1 LFNDPEKITQC
12 LLTFFRNISSVD
24 VFFNECLS
32 FYNENFTMHQAI
44 EVFAIKEKHF
54 FKKSNK
60 ETKILIT
67 KQIEILS
74 FFLSF

>member
-1 LFNDPEKITQC
+1 
-12 LLTFFRNISSVD
+12 
-24 VFFNECLS
+24 
-32 FYNENFTMHQAI
+32 MHQAI

-60 ETKILIT
+60 ETKNLIT